1 MATVKR
7 VGPGSAFKVGLVLYG
22 ILGLC
27 AGILTALFSI
37 VAGPLTS
44 MAGADVPAA
53 RMLGFGMG
61 FGAIILFPIIYGVM
75 GGLFAALGAILY
87 NLVAGIVGGLEVE
100 IN

>member
-27 AGILTALFSI
+27 VGIFMALFSM
-37 VAGPLTS
+37 VAGSLTS
-44 MAGADVPAA
+44 MAGADMPAA

-61 FGAIILFPIIYGVM
+61 FGAIILFPVIYGVM
-75 GGLFAALGAILY
+75 GGIFAALGAILY
-87 NLVAGIVGGLEVE
+87 NLVAGMVGGLEVD
-100 IN
+100 IS

>member
-7 VGPGSAFKVGLVLYG
+7 VGLGSAFKFGLVLYG

-27 AGILTALFSI
+27 AGILTALFSM
-37 VAGPLTS
+37 VAGSSTS

-53 RMLGFGMG
+53 KMLGFGLG
-61 FGAIILFPIIYGVM
+61 FGAIIIFPIIYGVM
-75 GGLFAALGAILY
+75 GGIFAALCAILY